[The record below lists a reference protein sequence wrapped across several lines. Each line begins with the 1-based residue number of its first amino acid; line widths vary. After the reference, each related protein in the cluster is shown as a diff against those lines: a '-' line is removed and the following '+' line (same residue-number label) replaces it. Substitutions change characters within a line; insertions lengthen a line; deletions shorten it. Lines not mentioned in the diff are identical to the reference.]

1 MKQPAVR
8 GAPAPLYFF
17 YCWLTRQV
25 WRLLGGRIE
34 VSGVDNIPR
43 SGPCIVIAN
52 HQSYLDPLFL
62 HAAAPRI
69 LHAMAKSTQF
79 ASPAMG
85 WLLAHIYVFPV
96 RRYQIDPQAVRTILR
111 RLADGHAVM
120 VYVEGER
127 TWDGRLQPARLGV
140 IRTLLKANVP
150 VIPCRIDGSYDVW
163 PRWDRKIKRG
173 TVRVSFG
180 PPLVLPHAHSRV
192 ERERVLPEALQMVTS
207 ALSGPLDRRLKG

>member
-1 MKQPAVR
+1 MNQPVVR

-25 WRLLGGRIE
+25 WRLMGGRIE
-34 VSGVDNIPR
+34 VSGLENLPR

-69 LHAMAKSTQF
+69 LHAMAKSTEF

-111 RLADGHAVM
+111 RVAAGHAVM

-127 TWDGRLQPARLGV
+127 TWDGRLQPARLGAV
-140 IRTLLKANVP
+140 RTILKANVP
-150 VIPCRIDGSYDVW
+150 VIACRIDGSYDVW
-163 PRWDRKIKRG
+163 PRWDRKIKPA
-173 TVRVSFG
+173 TVHVRFG
-180 PPLVLPHAHSRV
+180 KPLQLPVTHNRA
-192 ERERVLPEALQMVTS
+192 EREQAMPEALRIIRA
-207 ALSGPLDRRLKG
+207 ALSGPMDG